1 MEYIKY
7 QRRDIL
13 IVVTFRGT
21 VFGLESANIVGYSAT
36 PVTGGGLYCIGM
48 QFADVGASSDMATIS
63 KLSASGLT
71 PSTWNDMETGAPCIM
86 FYNGVG
92 YDFYYY
98 ISDAYDADGN
108 EVTAWANAGGDEA
121 LETKSLGTGCWL
133 SLPAGTA
140 TEGSITSSGEVSD
153 AATSTVTINNGL
165 SLITNPYP
173 MGFNPG
179 AIVTTGLT
187 PSTWNDMETEAPCI
201 MVYNGVGYDFYYY
214 ISDAYDAD
222 GNEVTAWANAGGDAV
237 NEEIAGVGEAFW
249 VKTTS
254 AGSFTFSK

>member
-1 MEYIKY
+1 M
-7 QRRDIL
+7 
-13 IVVTFRGT
+13 FCGT
-21 VFGLESANIVGYSAT
+21 VFGLESANIVGYSVT

-48 QFADVGASSDMATIS
+48 QFADVGNSSDEATIS
-63 KLSASGLT
+63 KLSPIGLT
-71 PSTWNDMETGAPCIM
+71 ASTWDTMETDAPCIM

-98 ISDAYDADGN
+98 ISDAYNSEGK

-140 TEGSITSSGEVSD
+140 NEGSITAAGEVSD
-153 AATSTVTINNGL
+153 ATTFTVAINNGL
-165 SLITNPYP
+165 SLITNPFP

-187 PSTWNDMETEAPCI
+187 PSTWDNMVTDAPCI
-201 MVYNGVGYDFYYY
+201 MVYNGIGYDFYYY
-214 ISDAYDAD
+214 ISDAYNSE
-222 GNEVTAWANAGGDAV
+222 GQEVTAWANAGGDAV

-249 VKTTS
+249 VKTTA
-254 AGSFTFSK
+254 AGSFTFAK

>member
-1 MEYIKY
+1 M
-7 QRRDIL
+7 
-13 IVVTFRGT
+13 
-21 VFGLESANIVGYSAT
+21 VGYSAT

-108 EVTAWANAGGDEA
+108 EVTAWANAGGD
-121 LETKSLGTGCWL
+121 
-133 SLPAGTA
+133 
-140 TEGSITSSGEVSD
+140 
-153 AATSTVTINNGL
+153 
-165 SLITNPYP
+165 
-173 MGFNPG
+173 
-179 AIVTTGLT
+179 
-187 PSTWNDMETEAPCI
+187 
-201 MVYNGVGYDFYYY
+201 
-214 ISDAYDAD
+214 
-222 GNEVTAWANAGGDAV
+222 AV

-254 AGSFTFSK
+254 AGSFTFAK